1 MSNGRSDGA
10 LARAVVSSLTRGAAP
25 RPTRETEGATER
37 EADDTAVAAPR
48 ACPRRRFRALDAL
61 IPRSLAARTALIL
74 LIGLGVVQGIGL
86 VIHAHDA
93 MLARRVLGER
103 YVGIHVMNAYRSML
117 DAPPDARA
125 AEAQHLVSS
134 MHLLRA
140 GFDPAPNLG
149 DLPPEPP
156 GRQHFIRLNLDMV
169 PMPRERRPLAVR
181 AAGGHGGP
189 LALALLLPDGSGW
202 FNLEVPPPHYSFF
215 DDPTFLIAWAV
226 MTLSAAALVIW
237 ATRRLVAPIATLAA
251 AADKLGRDVNA
262 APMPEGGAQE
272 LALASAAFNTMAG
285 RIRRFVQDRTF
296 LLTAIGHDLR
306 TPITRLK
313 LRSEFIED
321 DDLRRRFLAD
331 LDELEAMVAAT
342 LAFGRDSAAGSEP
355 AVRMDLAALLR
366 TVLDDAADADP
377 AHAERIA
384 FTAEGPRSV
393 PIQARPMALKRT
405 FQNLVGNALAY
416 AGNVTVTLTAPHERE
431 VRVLVE
437 DDGPGIPAS
446 ETERVFEPFRR
457 LETSRSR
464 ETGGTG
470 LGLSI
475 ARNIVRGHGGEITLS
490 NRPTGG
496 LRALVVLPL

>member
-1 MSNGRSDGA
+1 MSNEPSDATPGA
-10 LARAVVSSLTRGAAP
+10 RP
-25 RPTRETEGATER
+25 PEPHRPT
-37 EADDTAVAAPR
+37 
-48 ACPRRRFRALDAL
+48 PRRPTLDRL
-61 IPRSLAARTALIL
+61 VPHSLAARTALIL
-74 LIGLGVVQGIGL
+74 LTGLALVQGIGL
-86 VIHAHDA
+86 IIHAHDA

-103 YVGIHVMNAYRSML
+103 YVGIHVMNAYRNML
-117 DAPPDARA
+117 DTAPDTRV
-125 AEAQHLVSS
+125 AEAQRLVTS

-140 GFDPAPNLG
+140 SFDQEPELG

-156 GRQHFIRLNLDMV
+156 GRQRFIRLNLDMV

-181 AAGGHGGP
+181 AAGGHGAP

-202 FNLEVPPPHYSFF
+202 FNLEVGPPHYSFF

-226 MTLSAAALVIW
+226 MTLSTAALVVW

-262 APMPEGGAQE
+262 APMPEGGATE
-272 LALASAAFNTMAG
+272 LALASAAFNTMAE

-313 LRSEFIED
+313 LRAEFIED
-321 DDLRRRFLAD
+321 DDTRHRFLAD
-331 LDELEAMVAAT
+331 LDELEAMVSAT

-377 AHAERIA
+377 AQAERIA

-393 PIQARPMALKRT
+393 PIHARPMALKRT

-416 AGNVTVTLTAPHERE
+416 AGNVTVTLQSPHARE
-431 VRVLVE
+431 IRVLVE
-437 DDGPGIPAS
+437 DDGPGIPGT